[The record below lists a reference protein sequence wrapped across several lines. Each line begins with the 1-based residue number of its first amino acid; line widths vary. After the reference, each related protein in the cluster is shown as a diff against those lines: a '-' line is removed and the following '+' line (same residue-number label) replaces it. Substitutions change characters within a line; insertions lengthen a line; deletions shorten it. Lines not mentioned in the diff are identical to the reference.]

1 MRGFCEIKSKGFTF
15 QHTRDLPKRVEG
27 VVCPPSRTSGPGI
40 AEEEVPNYLMVLIMP
55 RPISTQQWAWSWRGS
70 GSPETQ

>member
-1 MRGFCEIKSKGFTF
+1 MHIEGLGIREEIP
-15 QHTRDLPKRVEG
+15 D
-27 VVCPPSRTSGPGI
+27 
-40 AEEEVPNYLMVLIMP
+40 YLMVLIML